1 MTATSDKHL
10 ETLAKDT
17 AKTGGPSVFME
28 FNQFHAPP
36 LLAAPEAI
44 QGSPHPYSPPINIW
58 AVGHLV
64 RGTSLTSVQRADQRR
79 ADAIPYWQLFQCLT
93 GGETVY
99 TKRVERMGLEFPD
112 SSEYYTPPGSL
123 HGRVVAPV

>member
-44 QGSPHPYSPPINIW
+44 QGSTHPYSPPINIW

-64 RGTSLTSVQRADQRR
+64 RSTSLASVQRADQRP
-79 ADAIPYWQLFQCLT
+79 ADAARPPQWQLFQCLA
-93 GGETVY
+93 GGEMVY
-99 TKRVERMGLEFPD
+99 TNRVERMGLEFPD
-112 SSEYYTPPGSL
+112 SGEHHTPL
-123 HGRVVAPV
+123 DVFAVE